1 MADRFSAQTK
11 LAADVASVAR
21 RRAMRSLH
29 QSSLFSWRYRGTP
42 IEQLVLVPQD
52 LRTADPSFAT
62 EIYNGQFGLAGAV
75 ALTGTESPYLVPPP
89 SPEWQRQLHGFGWL
103 RHLRAAGDEIA
114 REHARVLVRDWIAL
128 HRNISGV
135 AWQPDIVA
143 RRIISWLSHAPVVLE
158 GADQRSF
165 EEVLASLTRQMRYL
179 STAYR
184 DMPADASRLSALTAL
199 MLTGLCTE
207 EQSIDTEDYLKPFTR
222 EAERQILADGG
233 HVSRNPSTLVELLLD
248 LLPLRQCFV
257 VRDLPPP
264 QALIGLIDRMTPMLR
279 FFRLGD
285 GGLARFNGMGAT
297 AIDQI
302 VNVLAHDDVEGSPVT
317 YAAPSGYCRL
327 ERGKAIVICDV
338 GGPPPFALSGD
349 AHAGCL
355 SFEMSSGTQPV
366 IVNCGTPNHAQH
378 EWSLVTRSTAAH
390 STLTFA
396 DTSSSRFVSLRPVG
410 EPTARARIIGPEQ
423 VEAAITE
430 EDGGQL
436 LTASHDG
443 YESRSG
449 IIHHRTLRLA
459 ANGERLQGQDRLVA
473 AEGPKPSAA
482 EGGGSTFAIRF
493 HLHPA
498 VRAELAQDG
507 RSALLLLPNREGW
520 RLIAGNGA
528 LAIEDSVFLADP
540 AGRNRTQQVVLSGD
554 LRGRTEVTVDWALE
568 QAVAPGA
575 AKKTQTGTPQPKAE
589 TELPFAKT

>member
-1 MADRFSAQTK
+1 MAETFSAQTE
-11 LAADVASVAR
+11 LAADVADVAR

-52 LRTADPSFAT
+52 LRTSDPSFAT

-75 ALTGTESPYLVPPP
+75 ALIGTESPYLVPPP

-128 HRNISGV
+128 HRNIRGI

-143 RRIISWLSHAPVVLE
+143 RRIISWLSHAPIVLE
-158 GADQRSF
+158 GADQRFF
-165 EEVLASLTRQMRYL
+165 EDVLSSLTRQMRYL
-179 STAYR
+179 GTAYR
-184 DMPADASRLSALTAL
+184 DMPADASRLTALTAL
-199 MLTGLCTE
+199 MLTALCTE
-207 EQSIDTEDYLKPFTR
+207 ERNIEIEDYLKPFTR

-233 HVSRNPSTLVELLLD
+233 HIARNPSILVEVLLD

-297 AIDQI
+297 SIDQI

-327 ERGKAIVICDV
+327 ARGKAVVICDV
-338 GGPPPFALSGD
+338 GGPPPLALSSQ

-355 SFEMSSGTQPV
+355 SFEMSSGVQPV
-366 IVNCGTPNHAQH
+366 IVNCGAPDHIQH

-396 DTSSSRFVSLRPVG
+396 DSSSSRFISLRPIG
-410 EPTARARIIGPEQ
+410 EPAARARLIGPEQ

-430 EDGGQL
+430 QGGGQL

-443 YESRSG
+443 YKSRTG
-449 IIHHRTLRLA
+449 VIHHRTLRLA
-459 ANGERLQGQDRLVA
+459 ANGEHLQGQDRLVA
-473 AEGPKPSAA
+473 PEGLKPSAA
-482 EGGGSTFAIRF
+482 DGAAFAIRF

-520 RLIAGNGA
+520 RLLAGNGS
-528 LAIEDSVFLADP
+528 LAIEDSVFLADQ
-540 AGRNRTQQVVLSGD
+540 AGRNRTQQVVLSGE
-554 LRGRTEVTVDWALE
+554 LGNRTEVTVDWSLE
-568 QAVAPGA
+568 KAVTPGA